1 MKPQVLSYSAVMALP
16 RQRIECASDSDR
28 LAKRKGGHAL
38 RAVGTQI
45 GDIRV
50 KCVMGREPETNEF
63 GCMSFAQYVSQ
74 LDHVTPIGSAS
85 TGARQDAREEA
96 VSRHRGERQSARWCS
111 EHANL
116 HRSCVVYLTLCVCPV
131 RVDRHCKGYG
141 FELNTRMQPQWR
153 DSCAMRDVL
162 SE

>member
-74 LDHVTPIGSAS
+74 LDHVRRLVRRALARGKMREKRLFRDTEVSGSRHVGAAS
-85 TGARQDAREEA
+85 TRICIARAWYI
-96 VSRHRGERQSARWCS
+96 SRSAC
-111 EHANL
+111 A
-116 HRSCVVYLTLCVCPV
+116 LCVSIGTA
-131 RVDRHCKGYG
+131 RAMD
-141 FELNTRMQPQWR
+141 LN
-153 DSCAMRDVL
+153 
-162 SE
+162 